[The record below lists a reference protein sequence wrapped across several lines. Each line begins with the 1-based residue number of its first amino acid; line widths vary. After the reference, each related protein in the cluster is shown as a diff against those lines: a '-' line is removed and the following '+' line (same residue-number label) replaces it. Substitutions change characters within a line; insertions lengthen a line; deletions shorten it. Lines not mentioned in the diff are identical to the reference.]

1 MNPALRR
8 CAAHVVVDS
17 VDHPH
22 PSDDD
27 AHHLFRVLRLRDG
40 EVVTVT
46 DGRGAWRATQVS
58 GGALRPVGDVVH
70 EPAPRTAVIATAV
83 PKGDRLEWMVQKL
96 TELGATE
103 IVLVDCARSVV
114 RWDAA
119 RAAKQL
125 TRLERVVREAAC
137 QSRRVWLPALT
148 GPVPFAEAAARPG
161 MALADPDGDGP
172 VTADVDGLLVGPEG
186 GFTDDEEAAATRRV
200 RLTDTVLRVETA
212 AVASLCALTVLR
224 GDLHGA

>member
-8 CAAHVVVDS
+8 SAAHVIVGS
-17 VDHPH
+17 VDHPQ

-46 DGRGAWRATQVS
+46 DGRGAWRATRVA
-58 GGALRPVGDVVH
+58 GGVLAPADDVVR
-70 EPAPRTAVIATAV
+70 EPAPRPAVVATAV

-103 IVLVDCARSVV
+103 IVLVHCARSVV

-125 TRLERVVREAAC
+125 VRLERVVREAAC
-137 QSRRVWLPALT
+137 QSRRVWLPSVT
-148 GPVPFAEAAARPG
+148 GPVPFAEVVGRPG
-161 MALADPDGDGP
+161 MALADPEGSAP
-172 VTADVDGLLVGPEG
+172 VTAAVGGVLVGPEG
-186 GFTDDEEAAATRRV
+186 GFTDEEVAAAAHRV

-212 AVASLCALTVLR
+212 ALAALCAMTVLR
-224 GDLHGA
+224 GDPHGA